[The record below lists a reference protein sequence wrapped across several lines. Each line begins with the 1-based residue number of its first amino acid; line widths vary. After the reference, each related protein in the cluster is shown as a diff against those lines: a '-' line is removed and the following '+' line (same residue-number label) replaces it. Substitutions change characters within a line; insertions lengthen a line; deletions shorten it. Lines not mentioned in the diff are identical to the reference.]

1 MQQTTTKLLIFKWL
15 MFLINWFYCVCVV
28 CLFKKYIVHE
38 LVLHMNSKNMHGEKI
53 KITVVLFENFFLYS
67 LFFYIVLLIT
77 IIVPVI
83 YLLFIALVVLSYLC
97 VYLSCWVAAYAY
109 IWININRGWTDNGNT
124 RQNRNKTVFVGCT
137 ERILVVSL
145 VFYFFF

>member
-1 MQQTTTKLLIFKWL
+1 
-15 MFLINWFYCVCVV
+15 
-28 CLFKKYIVHE
+28 
-38 LVLHMNSKNMHGEKI
+38 MNSKNMHGEKI

-97 VYLSCWVAAYAY
+97 VYLSC
-109 IWININRGWTDNGNT
+109 
-124 RQNRNKTVFVGCT
+124 
-137 ERILVVSL
+137 
-145 VFYFFF
+145 